1 MVVLLV
7 RFELRELVGGVL
19 SLRQLGYLDWLSDI
33 AMFYLGNISH
43 QGGDNHSGCGSAL
56 AHLKQQW
63 LIQQIWSNN
72 DVIQQIW
79 NNNDRIQQIWNNND
93 RIQQIWNNNDRIQQ
107 LWNNND
113 INQQIWNNN
122 DIIDNQTTAMKCNIS
137 VNNFPTW
144 HKFLLIKVCVLA
156 HWVVFSTK
164 SSD

>member
-1 MVVLLV
+1 MT
-7 RFELRELVGGVL
+7 G
-19 SLRQLGYLDWLSDI
+19 LSDI
-33 AMFYLGNISH
+33 TLLYLGNISH

-93 RIQQIWNNNDRIQQ
+93 RIQQ

-122 DIIDNQTTAMKCNIS
+122 DIIDISTTLMKCNIS
-137 VNNFPTW
+137 VNHFPTW
-144 HKFLLIKVCVLA
+144 HKFLLIKMCVPA
-156 HWVVFSTK
+156 HWVVLSKK
-164 SSD
+164 SSDKVSR